1 MTVWTMMRLGFCL
14 AGVGIGIYAFR
25 FLRRMLATYGVNTR
39 HIAVKIGLIIAA
51 VIAGAAT
58 ADMGGWGM
66 LIVMHLMVFA
76 WLVQLLHFLFKKVL
90 SKVYAKK
97 ADLWQKIYGS
107 GVIPILLTVV
117 LLFYGY
123 WNLYHI
129 VGTNYTVYTQKP
141 IRDEGYRIALIA
153 DVHYGVSLDNEE
165 LQAVCDRISDENPD
179 VVVLCGDIVDNDTTH
194 QQMQQVFKTLGSIR
208 SAYGTV
214 YVHGNHDRPMS
225 IVRSVFTQ
233 EELVAAIE
241 SAGITILQD
250 DVWAVSEDFTI
261 VGREDRSRSD
271 RTPIDKLMA
280 QVEKD
285 AFVLTLDHQ
294 PNDYDENGKAGT
306 DLLLSGHTHGG
317 QLWPLDW
324 LQAVIPFNDA
334 VYGLTEI
341 DEDSKAIVT
350 SGLAGWSFP
359 IKTAAPAEYVIIDIL
374 PQG

>member
-1 MTVWTMMRLGFCL
+1 MWTMMRLGFCL

-25 FLRRMLATYGVNTR
+25 FLRRMLTTFGVNTR

-76 WLVQLLHFLFKKVL
+76 WLVQLLHFLFKKGFK
-90 SKVYAKK
+90 KVYAPK

-107 GVIPILLTVV
+107 GVIPILLTLVVV
-117 LLFYGY
+117 LCGY

-129 VGTNYTVYTQKP
+129 VGTNYTLYTQKP

-153 DVHYGVSLDNEE
+153 DVHYGVSLDDEE
-165 LQAVCDRISDENPD
+165 LQAVCDRISGENPD

-225 IVRSVFTQ
+225 IVKSVFTE
-233 EELVAAIE
+233 EELVAAME
-241 SAGITILQD
+241 LAGITILQD

-324 LQAVIPFNDA
+324 LQAIIPFNDA

-374 PQG
+374 PQE